1 MGFRILTVLCGR
13 IEAAEAGA
21 ENVLQGVEQLSEAVE
36 MIIANQVGIP
46 LLASMACDVPCFSR
60 SDCNVGSQKRIEEEI
75 EGREVEGG
83 GGDGEGGASNGGGG
97 GSRELR
103 ARVEALEA
111 SHRELL
117 GEESHRDGGEGV
129 QEGKGGGAFARLLG
143 RVAVLE
149 DFAGLVGDEMPITAS
164 ASPESPTKGMRGGA
178 ELSYSKRH
186 DEAREGRWGDEV
198 HAAGAGGGG
207 GAAVG
212 TPMLTRAGSLKV
224 RISELEGLVG
234 RISEPEGLKGRI
246 SELEELRGR
255 ISELDGLKGRIS
267 ELEELKGRIVEIE
280 GGLEMIKGEAEMQKK
295 EQGERRDEEERERR
309 IVALEERV
317 VRVEK
322 AGGGGGGGASAQ
334 ADPPTP
340 GKLGARIGAFE
351 KRLSGTSGSGGEM
364 DEIRSRLEALERGS
378 SSARRALDTGGG
390 SGVREKLEK
399 IEGER
404 DASHSS
410 GMTPRGDRQGEKGSP
425 RPS

>member
-1 MGFRILTVLCGR
+1 
-13 IEAAEAGA
+13 
-21 ENVLQGVEQLSEAVE
+21 
-36 MIIANQVGIP
+36 MIIANQVGTL

-75 EGREVEGG
+75 EGREMAGG

-149 DFAGLVGDEMPITAS
+149 DFAGLVGDEMPTTAS

-178 ELSYSKRH
+178 ELSYSRRH

-255 ISELDGLKGRIS
+255 ISEL
-267 ELEELKGRIVEIE
+267 EELKGRIVEIE
-280 GGLEMIKGEAEMQKK
+280 GGLEMIKGEAEMRKK
-295 EQGERRDEEERERR
+295 EEGERRDEEERERR

-317 VRVEK
+317 VRVEM
-322 AGGGGGGGASAQ
+322 AGRGGGGGGGGGGAIAQ

-364 DEIRSRLEALERGS
+364 DEIRNRLEALERGS
-378 SSARRALDTGGG
+378 SSARRVLDTGGG
-390 SGVREKLEK
+390 SGVRDKLEK

-410 GMTPRGDRQGEKGSP
+410 GMTRRGDRQGEKGSP